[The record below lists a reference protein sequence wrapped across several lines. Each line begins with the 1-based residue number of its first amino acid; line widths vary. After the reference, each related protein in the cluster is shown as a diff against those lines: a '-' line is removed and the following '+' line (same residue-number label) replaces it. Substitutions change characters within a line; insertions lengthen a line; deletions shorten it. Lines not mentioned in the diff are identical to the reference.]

1 MHCIHCKTCGTEFAG
16 NTAFA
21 TESTHFKRESLVKHG
36 ESAKHKKCR
45 DKCVAKTSVSSG
57 SIVKAFN
64 RQDTA
69 SRSAQLAE
77 LNVKFNTAYTIAKEE
92 LAFTKFKPMLQL
104 MKKNGIAINM
114 TYANDKSCANIIGV
128 IADTIR
134 ENTAVKVSSA
144 QYISFMIDGDTD
156 LSVKECV
163 IVYVRILLDGQPTTI
178 LIGHVEVEHA
188 NADGIYAASK
198 SAFAGL
204 GDSCHNW
211 MQKTVA
217 MGANGAAVNL
227 GKKGGVSVK
236 LQEEAGKHIIP
247 FHCMPHRLELALLSA
262 QKDSPWVGNVYNL
275 LHLIW
280 KTYHFSSKSRRELKR
295 LGVELGVSVNNP
307 GGVKGTRWL
316 PHVSRALDVLLKQ
329 EKKEGTLEDSGQYT
343 AVYAHMDHLAASST
357 NADIAGRAKHIKET
371 MEDGSFLAFCHF
383 LADLFSAISKYSL
396 LLQRNDV
403 ILPQAV
409 SSLRNLILN
418 VEAMAVRPC
427 PGGKLASFHAAMKTQ
442 RDAREQEQEMQPQF
456 MFRGVPLR
464 KGEAE
469 NMAKD
474 GPISQTAPR
483 LQKQIETTVAA
494 IVKQLHLR
502 FSSLLCQEE
511 HGMDTSVTKAVK
523 CFHVFNHDVWPETAE
538 ELVDYGIEEVTFLL
552 DHFQYVLERNGCD
565 CALAME
571 EFQTLKTL
579 VFMSFKDKS
588 YHRLWEVLL
597 TKEPYSSDLQNILHL
612 VKIMLVLP
620 VSSAQCERGF
630 SIQKRIKSDIRSSLH
645 PNSVEDLIRI
655 SVEGPPL
662 EAFDASASV
671 KRWMSE
677 GQRAKR
683 PNFKSWP
690 QDM

>member
-1 MHCIHCKTCGTEFAG
+1 
-16 NTAFA
+16 
-21 TESTHFKRESLVKHG
+21 
-36 ESAKHKKCR
+36 
-45 DKCVAKTSVSSG
+45 
-57 SIVKAFN
+57 
-64 RQDTA
+64 
-69 SRSAQLAE
+69 
-77 LNVKFNTAYTIAKEE
+77 
-92 LAFTKFKPMLQL
+92 
-104 MKKNGIAINM
+104 
-114 TYANDKSCANIIGV
+114 
-128 IADTIR
+128 
-134 ENTAVKVSSA
+134 
-144 QYISFMIDGDTD
+144 
-156 LSVKECV
+156 
-163 IVYVRILLDGQPTTI
+163 
-178 LIGHVEVEHA
+178 
-188 NADGIYAASK
+188 
-198 SAFAGL
+198 
-204 GDSCHNW
+204 

-217 MGANGAAVNL
+217 MGADGAAVNL

-262 QKDSPWVGNVYNL
+262 QKDSPW
-275 LHLIW
+275 
-280 KTYHFSSKSRRELKR
+280 
-295 LGVELGVSVNNP
+295 
-307 GGVKGTRWL
+307 
-316 PHVSRALDVLLKQ
+316 
-329 EKKEGTLEDSGQYT
+329 
-343 AVYAHMDHLAASST
+343 
-357 NADIAGRAKHIKET
+357 IKET

-403 ILPQAV
+403 ILPQ
-409 SSLRNLILN
+409 
-418 VEAMAVRPC
+418 
-427 PGGKLASFHAAMKTQ
+427 
-442 RDAREQEQEMQPQF
+442 
-456 MFRGVPLR
+456 GVPLR

-630 SIQKRIKSDIRSSLH
+630 SIQKHINWEH
-645 PNSVEDLIRI
+645 QCYQ
-655 SVEGPPL
+655 
-662 EAFDASASV
+662 V
-671 KRWMSE
+671 K
-677 GQRAKR
+677 K
-683 PNFKSWP
+683 
-690 QDM
+690 

>member
-1 MHCIHCKTCGTEFAG
+1 MKRTLTDFFCKPPKVTNNGAGDSDHVVNVDSPAEKKAYSFRREWLKDFEWLRYENGSMHCIHCKTCGTEFAG

-262 QKDSPWVGNVYNL
+262 QKDSPW
-275 LHLIW
+275 
-280 KTYHFSSKSRRELKR
+280 
-295 LGVELGVSVNNP
+295 
-307 GGVKGTRWL
+307 
-316 PHVSRALDVLLKQ
+316 
-329 EKKEGTLEDSGQYT
+329 
-343 AVYAHMDHLAASST
+343 
-357 NADIAGRAKHIKET
+357 IKET

>member
-262 QKDSPWVGNVYNL
+262 QKDSPW
-275 LHLIW
+275 
-280 KTYHFSSKSRRELKR
+280 
-295 LGVELGVSVNNP
+295 
-307 GGVKGTRWL
+307 
-316 PHVSRALDVLLKQ
+316 
-329 EKKEGTLEDSGQYT
+329 
-343 AVYAHMDHLAASST
+343 
-357 NADIAGRAKHIKET
+357 IKET